1 MSPERISY
9 GKKLQ
14 RRHKAYDDA
23 EEASVQSI
31 GPACSEVR
39 YKTSL
44 ADSEVDCTIAGAA
57 NAEPIHHASRSSAG
71 EEMAKQG
78 KLTKIMIGRAI
89 ARKTKVLPT
98 FIESKKQDKKRS
110 RSEAKHWSIVSFFAG
125 CGGLDLGF
133 LGGFDYNG
141 LIHTELPFDIL
152 KAYDFDE
159 KAVQT
164 YRLNIDDHASV
175 QDLSSFK
182 PQSMPAADVL
192 IGGFP
197 CQDFATCGPR
207 RGLDSDR
214 GRLYRSLI
222 KYAKVHKPKMVIGE
236 NVPGLANIAGGE
248 ILKQIVSEISEVG
261 YRVEVWKMYGPD
273 YGVPQNRTRIFI
285 VCVRDDLD
293 GFPIQPKPTHIE
305 KHRTIKWAI
314 NDLERLDCETIVPNQ
329 SQYFMASKAKNGNG
343 QGDEVSR
350 ADEPG
355 YTVRANAKSRVQFH
369 YSLDRRLTVR
379 ECARLQTFPDNFVF
393 PHSATS
399 NIMQIGN
406 AVPPMLAHIVA
417 TSITDWLRKEGA

>member
-1 MSPERISY
+1 
-9 GKKLQ
+9 
-14 RRHKAYDDA
+14 
-23 EEASVQSI
+23 
-31 GPACSEVR
+31 
-39 YKTSL
+39 
-44 ADSEVDCTIAGAA
+44 
-57 NAEPIHHASRSSAG
+57 
-71 EEMAKQG
+71 MAKQAEVTRVSG
-78 KLTKIMIGRAI
+78 ERAT
-89 ARKTKVLPT
+89 ARKTRVLPAH
-98 FIESKKQDKKRS
+98 IESKRQAKKSSRVTTKKQ
-110 RSEAKHWSIVSFFAG
+110 WSVVSFFAG

-133 LGGFDYNG
+133 LGGFDYNN
-141 LIHTELPFDIL
+141 ITHKDLPFNIL

-159 KAVQT
+159 KAVET
-164 YRLNIDDHASV
+164 YRLNIDEHASV
-175 QDLSSFK
+175 QDLSNFK
-182 PQSMPAADVL
+182 PQTMPAADVL

-207 RGLDSDR
+207 RGLNSER

-248 ILKQIVSEISEVG
+248 ILKQIVSEIEETG
-261 YRVEVWKMYGPD
+261 YRVEVWTMYGPD
-273 YGVPQNRTRIFI
+273 YGVPQSRTRIFI
-285 VCVRDDLD
+285 IGVRDDLV
-293 GFPIQPKPTHIE
+293 GFPIQPQPTHAG

-314 NDLERLDCETIVPNQ
+314 KDLESLDCETVVPNQ

-379 ECARLQTFPDNFVF
+379 ECARLQTFPDDFVF

-417 TSITDWLRKEGA
+417 TSITEWLKKAGA

>member
-1 MSPERISY
+1 MT
-9 GKKLQ
+9 KQAK
-14 RRHKAYDDA
+14 
-23 EEASVQSI
+23 
-31 GPACSEVR
+31 
-39 YKTSL
+39 
-44 ADSEVDCTIAGAA
+44 IAGAT
-57 NAEPIHHASRSSAG
+57 G
-71 EEMAKQG
+71 
-78 KLTKIMIGRAI
+78 GRAT
-89 ARKTKVLPT
+89 ARKTRVLPAH
-98 FIESKKQDKKRS
+98 IESKKQAKKFS
-110 RSEAKHWSIVSFFAG
+110 RATTKQRWSVVSFFAG

-133 LGGFDYNG
+133 LGGFDYNN
-141 LIHTELPFDIL
+141 ITHKELPFSIL

-159 KAVQT
+159 KAVET
-164 YRLNIDDHASV
+164 YRLNIAEHASV
-175 QDLSSFK
+175 QDLSNFK
-182 PQSMPAADVL
+182 PQTVPAADIL

-207 RGLDSDR
+207 RGLDSER

-222 KYAKVHKPKMVIGE
+222 KYAKVHKPKMLIGE

-248 ILKQIVSEISEVG
+248 ILKQIVSEIEEIG
-261 YRVEVWKMYGPD
+261 YRVEVWTLFGPD

-285 VCVRDDLD
+285 ICVRDDLE
-293 GFPIQPKPTHIE
+293 GFPIQPKPTHAS
-305 KHRTIKWAI
+305 KYRTIKWAI
-314 NDLERLDCETIVPNQ
+314 KDLEGLDCETVVPNQ

-369 YSLDRRLTVR
+369 YSLGRRLTVR
-379 ECARLQTFPDNFVF
+379 ECARLQTFPDDFVF

-417 TSITDWLRKEGA
+417 TSITEWLKKVGA

>member
-1 MSPERISY
+1 MADQAKVEKGSGER
-9 GKKLQ
+9 
-14 RRHKAYDDA
+14 A
-23 EEASVQSI
+23 
-31 GPACSEVR
+31 
-39 YKTSL
+39 T
-44 ADSEVDCTIAGAA
+44 
-57 NAEPIHHASRSSAG
+57 
-71 EEMAKQG
+71 
-78 KLTKIMIGRAI
+78 
-89 ARKTKVLPT
+89 ARKTRVLPAH
-98 FIESKKQDKKRS
+98 IDLKKQAKKPSRDMTKKR
-110 RSEAKHWSIVSFFAG
+110 WSVVSFFAG

-133 LGGFDYNG
+133 LGGFHYNN
-141 LIHTELPFDIL
+141 INHKELPFNIL

-159 KAVQT
+159 KAVET
-164 YRLNIDDHASV
+164 YRLNIDEHASV
-175 QDLSSFK
+175 LDLSNFK
-182 PQSMPAADVL
+182 PQTMPAADVL

-207 RGLDSDR
+207 RGLNSER

-248 ILKQIVSEISEVG
+248 ILKQIVSEIEETG
-261 YRVEVWKMYGPD
+261 YRVEVWTMYGPD
-273 YGVPQNRTRIFI
+273 YGVPQSRTRIFI
-285 VCVRDDLD
+285 IGVRDDLV
-293 GFPIQPKPTHIE
+293 GFPIQPQPTHAG
-305 KHRTIKWAI
+305 KYRTIKWAI
-314 NDLERLDCETIVPNQ
+314 KDLESLDCETVVPNQ

-379 ECARLQTFPDNFVF
+379 ECARLQTFPDDFVF

-417 TSITDWLRKEGA
+417 TSITEWLKKAGAKND